1 MTKMN
6 NATSCLLGI
15 LFTFICSTIPFIIS
29 SRQLSK
35 EAKRLVTLSNL
46 IIRGIEESGL
56 AKFSRNAEG
65 EPVGL
70 RFNITVSDSINLSSS
85 ISSDENTETK
95 SNT

>member
-1 MTKMN
+1 MN

-35 EAKRLVTLSNL
+35 EAKRLIALSNL

-56 AKFSRNAEG
+56 AKFSRNANG
-65 EPVGL
+65 EPVGMH
-70 RFNITVSDSINLSSS
+70 FDVTVSDSLTLTGSTKLSFPPSP
-85 ISSDENTETK
+85 ETQPK
-95 SNT
+95 A

>member
-1 MTKMN
+1 MN
-6 NATSCLLGI
+6 NTASCLLGI

-56 AKFSRNAEG
+56 AKFSRNANG
-65 EPVGL
+65 EPVGMQ
-70 RFNITVSDSINLSSS
+70 FDMTVSDSLTLKESTTLSSPQAPA
-85 ISSDENTETK
+85 TQPK
-95 SNT
+95 A